1 MHPKDMHKPNV
12 YIVEDE
18 DLLCHGLS
26 RSFKKE
32 GYDVVTD
39 SGEEG
44 VVERLEERKPD
55 LLLLDVG
62 LPHNSGLEILEEL
75 KRREVPYPVI
85 MLTGDDTAETA
96 VTALKLG
103 AYDYITKPFEMD
115 KLKIIV
121 RNALEAID
129 LKRTVQRYRDD
140 TLSTSI
146 LGKSAVMQR
155 LIDEIKKIARQ
166 RVLNLLILGE
176 SGTGK
181 ELISRAIHN
190 AGPAA
195 LHPFIAINCA
205 ALPHGLLESEL
216 FGYEKGSFTDAK
228 VQKKGLFEEA
238 EGGTLVLDEIGD
250 MELTLQAK
258 LLRVLENR
266 TIRRI
271 GGSKEIPFD
280 VMVIATTNRDL
291 NSLLAEGRFRQD
303 LFFRLSMF
311 TVRVPALRERE
322 EDIPI
327 LAEHF
332 FSTCKKEFQR
342 DNMRLSEEA
351 MEVLKQYD
359 WPGNVRELKS
369 LFSKVCLLEE
379 SDIIFPEHIFK
390 RLEIS
395 PENLHPA
402 PARPEAPMSLRDAEK
417 KMIQDALKKSDG
429 NMTKAAKLLNISY
442 DVLRYRIKKY
452 DIK

>member
-1 MHPKDMHKPNV
+1 MHKANI

-18 DLLCHGLS
+18 DLLSLGLS
-26 RSFKKE
+26 RSFRKE

-39 SGEEG
+39 SGMKG
-44 VVERLEERKPD
+44 VVERLEEKKPD

-75 KRREVPYPVI
+75 KRREAPYPVI

-121 RNALEAID
+121 RNALEAVD
-129 LKRTVQRYRDD
+129 LKRTVERYRDD
-140 TLSTSI
+140 TLTTSI
-146 LGKSAVMQR
+146 LGKSAVMLR

-190 AGPAA
+190 ASPAA
-195 LHPFIAINCA
+195 LHPFIAVNCA

-228 VQKKGLFEEA
+228 GQKKGLFEEA
-238 EGGTLVLDEIGD
+238 DGGTLVLDEIGD
-250 MELTLQAK
+250 MEITLQAK

-271 GGSKEIPFD
+271 GGLKEIPFD

-291 NSLLAEGRFRQD
+291 SALLAEGRFRQD

-311 TVRVPALRERE
+311 SVRVPALRERK
-322 EDIPI
+322 EDIAI

-332 FSTCKKEFQR
+332 FASCRKEFAR
-342 DNMRLSEEA
+342 ENMRLSDEA

-369 LFSKVCLLEE
+369 LFAKVCLLEE
-379 SDIIFPEHIFK
+379 SDIILPEHIFK
-390 RLEIS
+390 RLDITSQE
-395 PENLHPA
+395 LHPVTA
-402 PARPEAPMSLRDAEK
+402 PSEAPMSLYDVERRLIRDA
-417 KMIQDALKKSDG
+417 IRKSDG

-442 DVLRYRIKKY
+442 DTLRYRMKKY
-452 DIK
+452 DIR

>member
-1 MHPKDMHKPNV
+1 MKKANI

-18 DLLCHGLS
+18 DLLSLGLS

-39 SGEEG
+39 NGMRG

-75 KRREVPYPVI
+75 KRREVTYPVI

-121 RNALEAID
+121 RNALEAVA
-129 LKRTVQRYRDD
+129 LKKTVEHYRDD
-140 TLSTSI
+140 TLTTAI
-146 LGKSAVMQR
+146 LGKSAVMMR
-155 LIDEIKKIARQ
+155 LVDEIRKIARQ

-181 ELISRAIHN
+181 DLIARAVHN
-190 AGPAA
+190 ASPAA
-195 LHPFIAINCA
+195 LNPFIAVNCA

-228 VQKKGLFEEA
+228 GQKKGLFEEA

-250 MELTLQAK
+250 MEITLQAK

-291 NSLLAEGRFRQD
+291 GALQAEGRFRRD
-303 LFFRLSMF
+303 LFYRLSMF
-311 TVRVPALRERE
+311 SVRVPALRERK
-322 EDIPI
+322 EDIPL
-327 LAEHF
+327 LAQHF
-332 FSTCKKEFQR
+332 FASCKKEFAR
-342 DNMRLSEEA
+342 GDMRLSEEA
-351 MEVLKQYD
+351 MEALTQYD

-369 LFSKVCLLEE
+369 LFAKICLLEE
-379 SDIIFPEHIFK
+379 SDVILPKHISA
-390 RLEIS
+390 RLYVLS
-395 PENLHPA
+395 KDLYPA
-402 PARPEAPMSLRDAEK
+402 PTSSGEPMSLHDAEK
-417 KMIQDALKKSDG
+417 RMIQDAINKSDG

-442 DVLRYRIKKY
+442 DALRYRMKKY

>member
-1 MHPKDMHKPNV
+1 MKKANI

-18 DLLCHGLS
+18 DLLSLGLS

-39 SGEEG
+39 DGTRG
-44 VVERLEERKPD
+44 VVERLKERKPD

-75 KRREVPYPVI
+75 KRREAPYPVI

-121 RNALEAID
+121 RNALEAVA
-129 LKRTVQRYRDD
+129 LKKTVEHYRDD
-140 TLSTSI
+140 TLTTAI
-146 LGKSAVMQR
+146 LGKSAVMMH
-155 LIDEIKKIARQ
+155 LVDEIRKIAHQ

-181 ELISRAIHN
+181 DLIARAIHN
-190 AGPAA
+190 ASPAA
-195 LHPFIAINCA
+195 LNPFIAVNCA

-228 VQKKGLFEEA
+228 GQKKGLFEEA

-250 MELTLQAK
+250 MEITLQAK

-291 NSLLAEGRFRQD
+291 DALQAEGRFRRD
-303 LFFRLSMF
+303 LFYRLSMF
-311 TVRVPALRERE
+311 SVRVPALRERK
-322 EDIPI
+322 EDIPL
-327 LAEHF
+327 LAQHF
-332 FSTCKKEFQR
+332 FASCKKEFARR
-342 DNMRLSEEA
+342 DMQLSKEA
-351 MEVLKQYD
+351 MEALTEYD

-369 LFSKVCLLEE
+369 LFAKICLLEE
-379 SDIIFPEHIFK
+379 SDVILPKHISA
-390 RLEIS
+390 RLYILS
-395 PENLHPA
+395 QDLHPA
-402 PARPEAPMSLRDAEK
+402 STPSGAPMSLHDAEK
-417 KMIQDALKKSDG
+417 RMIQDAINKSDG

-442 DVLRYRIKKY
+442 DALRYRMKKY

>member
-1 MHPKDMHKPNV
+1 MKKANI

-18 DLLCHGLS
+18 DLLSLGLS

-39 SGEEG
+39 NGMRG

-121 RNALEAID
+121 RNALEAVA
-129 LKRTVQRYRDD
+129 LKKTVEHYRDD
-140 TLSTSI
+140 TLTTAI
-146 LGKSAVMQR
+146 LGKSDVMMR
-155 LIDEIKKIARQ
+155 LVDEIRKIARQ

-181 ELISRAIHN
+181 DLIARAVHN
-190 AGPAA
+190 ASPAA
-195 LHPFIAINCA
+195 LNPFIAVNCA

-228 VQKKGLFEEA
+228 GQKKGLFEEA

-250 MELTLQAK
+250 MEITLQAK

-291 NSLLAEGRFRQD
+291 GALQAEGRFRRD
-303 LFFRLSMF
+303 LFYRLSMF
-311 TVRVPALRERE
+311 SVRVPALRERK
-322 EDIPI
+322 EDIPL
-327 LAEHF
+327 LAQHF
-332 FSTCKKEFQR
+332 FASCKKEFAR
-342 DNMRLSEEA
+342 GDMRLSEEA
-351 MEVLKQYD
+351 MEALTQYD

-369 LFSKVCLLEE
+369 LFAKICLLEE
-379 SDIIFPEHIFK
+379 SDVILPKHISA
-390 RLEIS
+390 RLYVLS
-395 PENLHPA
+395 KDLYPA
-402 PARPEAPMSLRDAEK
+402 PTSSGEPMSLHDAEK
-417 KMIQDALKKSDG
+417 RMIQDAINKSDG

-442 DVLRYRIKKY
+442 DALRYRMKKY

>member
-1 MHPKDMHKPNV
+1 MHKANI

-18 DLLCHGLS
+18 DLLSLGLS

-32 GYDVVTD
+32 GYDVATD
-39 SGEEG
+39 SGLKG
-44 VVERLEERKPD
+44 VVERLEEKKPD
-55 LLLLDVG
+55 LLVLDIG
-62 LPHNSGLEILEEL
+62 LPHNNGLEILEEL
-75 KRREVPYPVI
+75 KRREAPYPVI

-121 RNALEAID
+121 RNALEAVH
-129 LKRTVQRYRDD
+129 LKRTVQRYKDD

-146 LGKSAVMQR
+146 IGKSPLMVS

-181 ELISRAIHN
+181 ELVSKAIHN
-190 AGPAA
+190 ASPAA
-195 LHPFIAINCA
+195 LNPFIAVNCA

-228 VQKKGLFEEA
+228 EQKKGLFEEA
-238 EGGTLVLDEIGD
+238 NGGTLVLDEIGD
-250 MELTLQAK
+250 MDISLQAK

-291 NSLLAEGRFRQD
+291 GALQAAGRFRQD
-303 LFFRLSMF
+303 LFYRLSMF
-311 TVRVPALRERE
+311 SVRVPALRERK

-332 FSTCKKEFQR
+332 FASCKKEFAR
-342 DNMRLSEEA
+342 ENMRLSEEA

-379 SDIIFPEHIFK
+379 SDIILPEHIFK
-390 RLEIS
+390 RLDIRL
-395 PENLHPA
+395 ENLRRVPA
-402 PARPEAPMSLRDAEK
+402 PPEAQMSLYDVEK
-417 KMIQDALKKSDG
+417 KMIQDAIDKSDG

-442 DVLRYRIKKY
+442 DTLRYRMKKY

>member
-1 MHPKDMHKPNV
+1 MQKGNI

-18 DLLCHGLS
+18 DLLSLGLS

-32 GYDVVTD
+32 GYEVVTD
-39 SGEEG
+39 SGQKG
-44 VVERLEERKPD
+44 VVERLEEKRPD

-75 KRREVPYPVI
+75 KRREAPYPVI

-121 RNALEAID
+121 RNALEAVD
-129 LKRTVQRYRDD
+129 LKRTVERYRDD
-140 TLSTSI
+140 TLTTSI
-146 LGKSAVMQR
+146 LGKSAVMLR

-166 RVLNLLILGE
+166 RVLNLLVLGE

-181 ELISRAIHN
+181 ELISRAIHS

-195 LHPFIAINCA
+195 LHPFIAVNCA

-228 VQKKGLFEEA
+228 GQKKGLFEEA
-238 EGGTLVLDEIGD
+238 DRGTLVLDEIGD
-250 MELTLQAK
+250 MEITLQAK

-291 NSLLAEGRFRQD
+291 SALLTQGRFRQD

-311 TVRVPALRERE
+311 SVRVPPLRERK

-332 FSTCKKEFQR
+332 FASCKKEFQR
-342 DNMRLSEEA
+342 ENMRLSGEA

-379 SDIIFPEHIFK
+379 SDIILPEHIFK
-390 RLEIS
+390 RLDIRS
-395 PENLHPA
+395 ENLHPA
-402 PARPEAPMSLRDAEK
+402 PAPPEAPMSLYDVEK
-417 KMIQDALKKSDG
+417 SMIQDAINKSEG

-442 DVLRYRIKKY
+442 DTLRYRMKKY

>member
-1 MHPKDMHKPNV
+1 MKKANI

-18 DLLCHGLS
+18 DLLSLGLS

-39 SGEEG
+39 NGMRG

-75 KRREVPYPVI
+75 KRREAPYPVI

-121 RNALEAID
+121 RNALEAVA
-129 LKRTVQRYRDD
+129 LKKTVEHYRDD
-140 TLSTSI
+140 TLTTAI
-146 LGKSAVMQR
+146 LGKSAVMMQ
-155 LIDEIKKIARQ
+155 LVDEIRKIARQ

-181 ELISRAIHN
+181 DLIARAIHN
-190 AGPAA
+190 ASPAA
-195 LHPFIAINCA
+195 LNPFIAVNCA

-228 VQKKGLFEEA
+228 GQKKGLFEEA

-250 MELTLQAK
+250 MEITLQAK

-291 NSLLAEGRFRQD
+291 DALQAEGRFRRD
-303 LFFRLSMF
+303 LFYRLSMF
-311 TVRVPALRERE
+311 SVRVPALRERKD
-322 EDIPI
+322 DIPL
-327 LAEHF
+327 LAQHF
-332 FSTCKKEFQR
+332 FASCKKEFARGDMQ
-342 DNMRLSEEA
+342 LSKEA
-351 MEVLKQYD
+351 MEALTEYD

-369 LFSKVCLLEE
+369 LFAKICLLEE
-379 SDIIFPEHIFK
+379 SDVILPKHISA
-390 RLEIS
+390 RLYILS
-395 PENLHPA
+395 KDLHPA
-402 PARPEAPMSLRDAEK
+402 STPSGAPMSLHDAEK
-417 KMIQDALKKSDG
+417 RMIQDAINKSDG

-442 DVLRYRIKKY
+442 DALRYRMKKY

>member
-1 MHPKDMHKPNV
+1 MQKAKI

-18 DLLCHGLS
+18 DLLSLSLS
-26 RSFKKE
+26 RGFRRE
-32 GYDVVTD
+32 GYEVVTD
-39 SGEEG
+39 SGTKG
-44 VVERLEERKPD
+44 VVERLEEKRPD

-75 KRREVPYPVI
+75 KRREASYPVI

-103 AYDYITKPFEMD
+103 AYDYITKPFEME

-121 RNALEAID
+121 RNALEAVN
-129 LKRTVQRYRDD
+129 LKRTVERYRDD
-140 TLSTSI
+140 TLTTAI
-146 LGKSAVMQR
+146 LGKSTVMLR

-166 RVLNLLILGE
+166 RVLNLFILGE

-190 AGPAA
+190 ASPAA
-195 LHPFIAINCA
+195 LNPFIAVNCA

-228 VQKKGLFEEA
+228 GQKKGLFEEA
-238 EGGTLVLDEIGD
+238 DGGTLVLDEIGD
-250 MELTLQAK
+250 MEITLQAK

-271 GGSKEIPFD
+271 GGSREIPFD

-291 NSLLAEGRFRQD
+291 NALQAEGRFRQD
-303 LFFRLSMF
+303 LFYRLSMF
-311 TVRVPALRERE
+311 SVRIPALRERK

-332 FSTCKKEFQR
+332 FASCKREFSR
-342 DNMRLSEEA
+342 ENMRLSEES

-369 LFSKVCLLEE
+369 LFAKVCLLEE
-379 SDIIFPEHIFK
+379 SDIILPEHIFA

-395 PENLHPA
+395 SYKA
-402 PARPEAPMSLRDAEK
+402 PSVPSLSDASMSLDDVEK
-417 KMIQDALKKSDG
+417 RMIQDAIRKTSG

-442 DVLRYRIKKY
+442 DTLRYRMKKF
-452 DIK
+452 DIR

>member
-1 MHPKDMHKPNV
+1 MHKANI

-18 DLLCHGLS
+18 DLLSLGLS

-39 SGEEG
+39 SGLKG
-44 VVERLEERKPD
+44 VVERLEEKKPD
-55 LLLLDVG
+55 LLVLDIG
-62 LPHNSGLEILEEL
+62 LPHNNGLEILEEL
-75 KRREVPYPVI
+75 KRREAPYPVI

-121 RNALEAID
+121 RNALEAVH

-146 LGKSAVMQR
+146 LGKSAVMLS

-166 RVLNLLILGE
+166 RVLNLLVLGE

-181 ELISRAIHN
+181 ELVSKAIHN
-190 AGPAA
+190 ASPAA
-195 LHPFIAINCA
+195 LNPFIAVNCA

-228 VQKKGLFEEA
+228 EQKKGLFEEA
-238 EGGTLVLDEIGD
+238 NGGTLVLDEIGD
-250 MELTLQAK
+250 MDISLQAK

-291 NSLLAEGRFRQD
+291 SALQTAGRFRQD
-303 LFFRLSMF
+303 LFYRLSMF
-311 TVRVPALRERE
+311 SVRVPALRERR

-332 FSTCKKEFQR
+332 FASCKKEFAR
-342 DNMRLSEEA
+342 ENMRLSEEA

-379 SDIIFPEHIFK
+379 SDIILPEHIFK
-390 RLEIS
+390 RLDIRL
-395 PENLHPA
+395 ENVRPVPA
-402 PARPEAPMSLRDAEK
+402 PPQTLMSLYEVEK
-417 KMIQDALKKSDG
+417 RMIQDAIDKSDG

-442 DVLRYRIKKY
+442 DTLRYRMKKY

>member
-1 MHPKDMHKPNV
+1 MKKANI

-18 DLLCHGLS
+18 DLLSLGLS

-39 SGEEG
+39 DGTRG
-44 VVERLEERKPD
+44 VVERLKERKPD

-75 KRREVPYPVI
+75 KRREAPYPVI

-121 RNALEAID
+121 RNALEAVA
-129 LKRTVQRYRDD
+129 LKKTVEHYRDD
-140 TLSTSI
+140 TLTTAI
-146 LGKSAVMQR
+146 LGKSAVMMQ
-155 LIDEIKKIARQ
+155 LVDEIRKIARQ

-181 ELISRAIHN
+181 DLIARAIHN
-190 AGPAA
+190 ASPAA
-195 LHPFIAINCA
+195 LNPFIAVNCA

-228 VQKKGLFEEA
+228 GQKKGLFEEA

-250 MELTLQAK
+250 MEITLQAK

-291 NSLLAEGRFRQD
+291 DALQAEGRFRRD
-303 LFFRLSMF
+303 LFYRLSMF
-311 TVRVPALRERE
+311 SVRVPALRERKD
-322 EDIPI
+322 DIPL
-327 LAEHF
+327 LAQHF
-332 FSTCKKEFQR
+332 FASCKKEFARGDMQ
-342 DNMRLSEEA
+342 LSKEA
-351 MEVLKQYD
+351 MEALTEYD

-369 LFSKVCLLEE
+369 LFAKICLLEE
-379 SDIIFPEHIFK
+379 SDVILPKHISA
-390 RLEIS
+390 RLYILS
-395 PENLHPA
+395 KDLHPA
-402 PARPEAPMSLRDAEK
+402 STPSGAPMSLHDAEK
-417 KMIQDALKKSDG
+417 RMIQDAINKSDG

-442 DVLRYRIKKY
+442 DALRYRMKKY

>member
-1 MHPKDMHKPNV
+1 MHKANI

-18 DLLCHGLS
+18 DLLSLGLS

-39 SGEEG
+39 SGQKG
-44 VVERLEERKPD
+44 VVERLEEKKPD
-55 LLLLDVG
+55 LLVLDIG
-62 LPHNSGLEILEEL
+62 LPHNNGLEILEEL
-75 KRREVPYPVI
+75 KRRDAPYPVI

-115 KLKIIV
+115 KLKILV
-121 RNALEAID
+121 RNALEAVD
-129 LKRTVQRYRDD
+129 LKRTVQRYKDD
-140 TLSTSI
+140 TLSTSLI
-146 LGKSAVMQR
+146 GKSAVMLS

-181 ELISRAIHN
+181 ELVSKAIHN
-190 AGPAA
+190 ASPAA
-195 LHPFIAINCA
+195 LNPFIAVNCA

-228 VQKKGLFEEA
+228 EQKKGLFEEA
-238 EGGTLVLDEIGD
+238 NGGTLVLDEIGD
-250 MELTLQAK
+250 MDVSLQAK

-291 NSLLAEGRFRQD
+291 GALQAAGRFRQD
-303 LFFRLSMF
+303 LFYRLSMF
-311 TVRVPALRERE
+311 SVRVPALRERK

-332 FSTCKKEFQR
+332 FTSCKKEFAR
-342 DNMRLSEEA
+342 ENMRLSEEA
-351 MEVLKQYD
+351 MEVLKQYE

-379 SDIIFPEHIFK
+379 SNIILPEHIFK
-390 RLEIS
+390 RLDIRL
-395 PENLHPA
+395 ENVRPV
-402 PARPEAPMSLRDAEK
+402 PARPETPMSLYDVEK
-417 KMIQDALKKSDG
+417 KMIQDAIDKSDG

-442 DVLRYRIKKY
+442 DTLRYRMKKY

>member
-1 MHPKDMHKPNV
+1 MHKANI

-32 GYDVVTD
+32 GYEVVTD
-39 SGEEG
+39 SGERG
-44 VVERLEERKPD
+44 VVERLEEKKPD

-75 KRREVPYPVI
+75 KRREASYPVI

-96 VTALKLG
+96 VNALKLG

-121 RNALEAID
+121 RNALEAVN

-146 LGKSAVMQR
+146 LGKSAVMLR
-155 LIDEIKKIARQ
+155 LIDEIKKMARQ

-181 ELISRAIHN
+181 ELISRAIHS
-190 AGPAA
+190 ASPAA
-195 LHPFIAINCA
+195 LNPFIAVNCA

-216 FGYEKGSFTDAK
+216 FGYEKGAFTDAK
-228 VQKKGLFEEA
+228 GQKKGLFEEA
-238 EGGTLVLDEIGD
+238 DGGTLVLDEIGD
-250 MELTLQAK
+250 MEMTLQAK

-280 VMVIATTNRDL
+280 IMVIATTNRDL
-291 NSLLAEGRFRQD
+291 NALLAEGRFRQD

-311 TVRVPALRERE
+311 TVRVPALRERK

-332 FSTCKKEFQR
+332 FASCKKEFQR
-342 DNMRLSEEA
+342 ESMRLSEEA
-351 MEVLKQYD
+351 MEVLRQYD

-379 SDIIFPEHIFK
+379 SDVILPEHIFK
-390 RLEIS
+390 RLDIRS
-395 PENLHPA
+395 ENLRPTPA
-402 PARPEAPMSLRDAEK
+402 SQETPMSLYDVEK
-417 KMIQDALKKSDG
+417 KMIQDAINKADG

-442 DVLRYRIKKY
+442 DTLRYRMKKY